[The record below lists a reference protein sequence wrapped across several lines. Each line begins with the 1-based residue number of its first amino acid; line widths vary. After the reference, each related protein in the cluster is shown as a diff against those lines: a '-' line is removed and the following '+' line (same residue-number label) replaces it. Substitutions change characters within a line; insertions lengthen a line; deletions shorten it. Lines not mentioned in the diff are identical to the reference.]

1 MKKRIFTGI
10 ALAGAAALSVS
21 MAGCGAGAT
30 KQAEVLTKDTLLD
43 KALDTFTNMRSMD
56 ADISMDM
63 AVKMSASGFSMEMEN
78 KMDMNAAGTKD
89 GNSHLTGKSHISAL
103 GQEREINMESYTVRE
118 GNELTQYSRMGE
130 GSNEGSWSYVKT
142 TADAV
147 DAADTVSEMSVSQIA
162 DMYSK
167 LKDSFSDLTLH
178 EEKVR
183 YNNVECYLMD
193 GTIKGEKL
201 AQTMQSTNQ
210 EVTEESLKSM
220 QLMDLGASL
229 YFRADDEAPY
239 AVEIDLGKAI
249 EDMLAAQSDQMQGM
263 EISAEEMKVGVI
275 FNSFNNVNEIKVPDA
290 VKNSAVESAD
300 ISDVLDIQN
309 FMGLSDI

>member
-1 MKKRIFTGI
+1 M
-10 ALAGAAALSVS
+10 
-21 MAGCGAGAT
+21 
-30 KQAEVLTKDTLLD
+30 
-43 KALDTFTNMRSMD
+43 
-56 ADISMDM
+56 
-63 AVKMSASGFSMEMEN
+63 
-78 KMDMNAAGTKD
+78 
-89 GNSHLTGKSHISAL
+89 
-103 GQEREINMESYTVRE
+103 RE